1 MKYKD
6 LCQICYNSRDL
17 LGMHIKYINFRRGYA
32 KDIDTLMRTII
43 KFGISVFRNN
53 EDFRLKGR
61 KLYIGEDQHYK
72 FYIGFG
78 DLESGCHYQDLTN
91 MRGVVNII
99 RVRLLMTRR
108 K

>member
-6 LCQICYNSRDL
+6 LYRICYDSYHQL
-17 LGMHIKYINFRRGYA
+17 KMHIKYIDFRRGYA

-61 KLYIGEDQHYK
+61 KLYIGENQLYK
-72 FYIGFG
+72 FYIGFC
-78 DLESGCHYQDLTN
+78 DLGSRCHYQDLTN
-91 MRGVVNII
+91 MRGVANII